1 MRTKFDMLLTSAPS
15 LSLIFAPL
23 NLDAMIKMIVTD
35 MDGTLLNDQHEIH
48 PDFWKIEEELSN
60 SGILFS
66 VASGRQ
72 FYNLES
78 KFERIKD
85 RIIFF
90 AENGTYVSHKGKE
103 LYVNPLRREDALGF
117 IKMGRKLEDTE
128 LVLCGKESAYLE
140 TDNAAF
146 IKEISK
152 FYERVKVVDNLT
164 EVNDT
169 ILKVTLCNYNGVEEN
184 TFPHFVN
191 YTDRFKVAIAAK
203 VFIDITSLDANK
215 GNAIRDV
222 QNELNISPEE
232 TLVFG
237 DYLNDLEMMKNAK
250 YSYAMKN
257 AHPEIKEVSNFITQF
272 DNNENGVLRTIEELG
287 LLKKPVLSSR

>member
-1 MRTKFDMLLTSAPS
+1 MGY
-15 LSLIFAPL
+15 ICPL
-23 NLDAMIKMIVTD
+23 KLDAMIKMIVTD

-103 LYVNPLRREDALGF
+103 LYVNSLRREDAIGF
-117 IKMGRKLEDTE
+117 IEMGRKLEDTE

-140 TDNAAF
+140 TDNEEF
-146 IKEISK
+146 IAEISK

-169 ILKVTLCNYNGVEEN
+169 LLKVTLCNYKGVEEN
-184 TFPHFVN
+184 TYPHFIN

-203 VFIDITSLDANK
+203 IFIDITSLDANK
-215 GNAIRDV
+215 GNAIKDI
-222 QNELNISPEE
+222 QKELNISAEE

-257 AHPEIKEVSNFITQF
+257 AHPEIKKASNFITQY

-287 LLKKPVLSSR
+287 LLKNPVLNLQ